1 MEVEIKAK
9 NIEECIFSDKTYVE
23 LKKLRKKF
31 DNSVKGFKELLLNN
45 EKITEDLQSLECN
58 IANFEDI
65 PKTIR
70 KDITQQNLK
79 AIKSYQEF
87 KILHEECDVLEE
99 KHKLQQELIS
109 ISSNIIKRLEQEV
122 VDLAK
127 DRELIRKIV
136 KEENMN
142 CKSYDSAHIS
152 IFDKK
157 LYIFIEPIIDFET
170 IDKIIVT
177 DFMIRLS
184 ILNFT
189 KKDELN

>member
-9 NIEECIFSDKTYVE
+9 NIEDCIFTDKTYVE
-23 LKKLRKKF
+23 LKKLRKRL
-31 DNSVKGFKELLLNN
+31 DNSAKSFTEILHNN
-45 EKITEDLQSLECN
+45 EKIIEDLQSLECN
-58 IANFEDI
+58 IENFEDI

-70 KDITQQNLK
+70 KNITQQNLK
-79 AIKSYQEF
+79 TIKSYQEL
-87 KILHEECDVLEE
+87 KMLQEETDILEE
-99 KHKLQQELIS
+99 KHKLQKELIS
-109 ISSNIIKRLEQEV
+109 ILSNIIKRLEQEV
-122 VDLAK
+122 VDLTE

-142 CKSYDSAHIS
+142 CKSNDSAHIS

-157 LYIFIEPIIDFET
+157 LYIFIEPIIDFEAV
-170 IDKIIVT
+170 DKIIVT

>member
-9 NIEECIFSDKTYVE
+9 NIEECIFNDKTYVE
-23 LKKLRKKF
+23 LKKLRKKLN
-31 DNSVKGFKELLLNN
+31 NSVKGFKELLLNN

-58 IANFEDI
+58 IENFEDI

-79 AIKSYQEF
+79 TIKSYQEL
-87 KILHEECDVLEE
+87 KMLNEECDVLEE

-177 DFMIRLS
+177 DFIIRLS
-184 ILNFT
+184 ILDFT

>member
-9 NIEECIFSDKTYVE
+9 NIAECIFTDKTYVE
-23 LKKLRKKF
+23 LKKLRKKL
-31 DNSVKGFKELLLNN
+31 DNSVKGFEELLLNN
-45 EKITEDLQSLECN
+45 EKIIEDLQSLECN
-58 IANFEDI
+58 IENFEDI
-65 PKTIR
+65 PETIR

-87 KILHEECDVLEE
+87 KMLEEETNILEE

-109 ISSNIIKRLEQEV
+109 ISSNIIKRLKQEV
-122 VDLAK
+122 VDLTE

-152 IFDKK
+152 VLDKK
-157 LYIFIEPIIDFET
+157 LYIFIEPIIDFEVV
-170 IDKIIVT
+170 DKIVVT
-177 DFMIRLS
+177 DFIIRLS
-184 ILNFT
+184 TLNFT